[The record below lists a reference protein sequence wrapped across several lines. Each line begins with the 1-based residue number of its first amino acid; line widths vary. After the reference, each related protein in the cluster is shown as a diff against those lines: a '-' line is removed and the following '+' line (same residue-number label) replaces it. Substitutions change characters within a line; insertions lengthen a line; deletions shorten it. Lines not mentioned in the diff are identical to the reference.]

1 MRRTTL
7 LVLAVILIVSAS
19 AFGQGPE
26 DDKPSKL
33 MWPVRIGCGCGC
45 LFICLLAGY
54 HINKAV
60 FSEFARGKKYGMTFE
75 EELDA
80 IPKKRQI
87 LFKGEKVPDWKI
99 SGREKATKAALKF
112 IACTDNWFEKKYIA
126 DVADEAFRL
135 VKEAM
140 ESRSLRGIE
149 KRVTPECLE
158 ELQTE
163 IKRLRREQEVHVFG
177 RVEVTDIDL
186 VQFEAP
192 VGKENHTFTAIISA
206 KSKDFFE
213 DDETGEVLRGDKKTY
228 AYQEIW
234 SFRRS
239 KERWLVEL
247 LRPSSDIDS
256 VLEAKN
262 VMAAIDLEE
271 FAKDANPEFLK
282 EFVAR

>member
-1 MRRTTL
+1 MRRVTL
-7 LVLAVILIVSAS
+7 LALTLLLIITAS
-19 AFGQGPE
+19 AFAQGPGDE
-26 DDKPSKL
+26 KPPKYVYL
-33 MWPVRIGCGCGC
+33 FWGVCGCGC
-45 LFICLLAGY
+45 LFICLLAAY

-60 FSEFARGKKYGMTFE
+60 FSEFSRGKKYGLTLE
-75 EELDA
+75 EEIEA

-87 LFKGEKVPDWKI
+87 LFKGEKVPEWKI

-112 IACTDNWFEKKYIA
+112 IACTDNWFEKKYIS

-135 VKEAM
+135 IKEAI

-163 IKRLRREQEVHVFG
+163 IRRLRQEQEAHVFG
-177 RVEVTDIDL
+177 RVEVTDVDL

-206 KSKDFFE
+206 KSKDFYE

-239 KERWLVEL
+239 KERWLIEL
-247 LRPSSDIDS
+247 LRPSSDLDS

-262 VMAAIDLEE
+262 VMAKIDLEE
-271 FAKDANPEFLK
+271 FAQDANPEFLK